1 MSLLR
6 RFPWLVPLLI
16 AAGVYFG
23 MQAWRDR
30 QDAGVGAV
38 VATLAKPGDIVMLS
52 SETCV
57 YCKVASRFF
66 TTHGIAFNECFIEID
81 NACAEA
87 YRQQG
92 SPGTPT
98 LLVRGERQIGFD
110 ATRVAQALG
119 AR

>member
-1 MSLLR
+1 MTRLR
-6 RFPWLVPLLI
+6 RNPWLIPLLI

-23 MQAWRDR
+23 LQAWRDR
-30 QDAGVGAV
+30 QDAGAGAL
-38 VATLAKPGDIVMLS
+38 VATLAKPGDIVMMS
-52 SETCV
+52 SVTCI
-57 YCKVASRFF
+57 YCKLASRFF
-66 TTHGIAFNECFIEID
+66 AVHGIPFNECFIETD

-98 LLVRGERQIGFD
+98 LLVRGDRQVGFD
-110 ATRVAQALG
+110 VTRVAQALG